1 VPLSSRRSAVPI
13 SAKLSLRFAEQWHL
27 QMRGGGSMSVKYSI
41 RVEKDGANVTARYD
55 LRIPVDT
62 TELLAS
68 FELNVEGKNLIDT
81 FMPQKAFT
89 GTKFYILTNPS
100 ADTAVTFAITTSETW
115 TADGTDKLRG
125 QKRYDD
131 VSFSN

>member
-1 VPLSSRRSAVPI
+1 
-13 SAKLSLRFAEQWHL
+13 
-27 QMRGGGSMSVKYSI
+27 MSVKYSI
-41 RVEKDGANVTARYD
+41 RVEKDVANVTARYD
-55 LRIPVDT
+55 LRILVDT

-81 FMPQKAFT
+81 FLPQKTFT
-89 GTKFYILTNPS
+89 GTKFYILRNPS
-100 ADTAVTFAITTSETW
+100 ADAPVTFAITTNETW

-125 QKRYDD
+125 QKTYDD